1 MSIDISSMIPLI
13 NSVDVRINKEENT
26 QRVRPV
32 EESSESENSGPQLNR
47 ESSPEV
53 IRDNLSGVGDTY
65 STRGELIR
73 EARPR
78 HHSNNENMT
87 IDMFI

>member
-1 MSIDISSMIPLI
+1 MSIDISSMIPVI
-13 NSVDVRINKEENT
+13 NTVDVRINKEESV

-32 EESSESENSGPQLNR
+32 EESSESEHAGPRLNR
-47 ESSPEV
+47 EDSPEV

-65 STRGELIR
+65 GTKGELIR

-78 HHSNNENMT
+78 QNNNHENMT
-87 IDMFI
+87 IDVFI